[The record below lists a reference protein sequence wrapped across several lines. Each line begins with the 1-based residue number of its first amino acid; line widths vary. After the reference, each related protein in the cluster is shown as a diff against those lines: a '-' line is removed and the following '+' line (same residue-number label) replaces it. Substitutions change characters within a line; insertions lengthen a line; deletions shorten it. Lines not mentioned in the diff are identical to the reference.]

1 MTEKREPKYKSRIP
15 EETREHYKAA
25 RQELRKSMEALMPEG
40 YREFREHRKAA
51 RKEMLLA
58 FRSLIDAAIKRNED
72 GGEEE
77 KE

>member
-1 MTEKREPKYKSRIP
+1 MDEKRETKFKSRIP

-25 RQELRKSMEALMPEG
+25 RQELRKGMEALMPEG
-40 YREFREHRKAA
+40 YRDFHEHRKAA

-58 FRSLIDAAIKRNED
+58 FRSLIDAAIQRTDE
-72 GGEEE
+72 GGAEE